1 MGNDDLDRK
10 MYVLDTNVLLHEP
23 LAFFSF
29 QEHDV
34 VIPMTVLEELDHI
47 KDRKR
52 DVSSDAR
59 VAIRSLDDVLRNAS
73 PEQMLEGVSL
83 PKVQRDTHKPASS
96 GKLIVINDH
105 LYPDSIS
112 GLPGNE
118 NDHRIINCAIQLQ
131 KQYSDKKVV
140 LVTKDINMRLKAKG
154 AGLKF
159 VEDYRT
165 DQLIDDINL
174 LTSGYNKFT
183 GDFWANVGECQTQQ
197 QGRYTLH
204 QVPAKLMPEV
214 FVNEYLIDDGEH
226 FAARVVGYDTEHVTL
241 KDISVERLMHQQAW
255 GVAPKN
261 VYQGMAL
268 DALLDPNIELVIL
281 TGPAGCGK
289 TLLALAS
296 ALEMIIEKG
305 VYDKVIVTRNTPEIA
320 ESIGFLPGTE
330 EEKMAPWLAAITDTL
345 EVLHKHDESPISSR
359 NYIMEKA
366 NIQFK
371 SVNFMRGRSIQNA
384 VVILDESQNLT
395 ASQLKTIIT
404 RCGEGTKLI
413 CTGNLAQI
421 DSNYLTPVTSGLTY
435 IVERFKDFEGSA
447 TINLNGVVRSR
458 LASFAEQNL

>member
-1 MGNDDLDRK
+1 MEKASNLESK

-23 LAFFSF
+23 LAYLSF

-47 KDRKR
+47 KDRKH
-52 DVSSDAR
+52 DVSRDAR
-59 VAIRSLDDVLRNAS
+59 VAIRGLDEVLKNAT
-73 PEQMLEGVSL
+73 PEQMLQGVAL
-83 PKVQRDTHKPASS
+83 PSNKKAKASS
-96 GKLIVINDH
+96 AGTLIIVNDH
-105 LYPDSIS
+105 LFADSIS

-118 NDHRIINCAIQLQ
+118 NDHRIINCAVYLQ
-131 KQYSDKKVV
+131 KQHSDSKVI

-154 AGLKF
+154 AGLKY

-165 DQLIDDINL
+165 DQLIDDISL
-174 LTSGYNKFT
+174 LTSGYKKIE
-183 GDFWANVGECQTQQ
+183 GDFWDHVGECNTQQ
-197 QGRYTLH
+197 HGLDTFH
-204 QVPAKLMPEV
+204 HVPKNLVPDV
-214 FVNEYLIDDGEH
+214 FCNEYLLDGGEQ
-226 FAARVVGYDTEHVTL
+226 FAARVKSYDDEHITL
-241 KDISVERLMHQQAW
+241 KDIGIERLMHQQAW
-255 GVAPKN
+255 GVKPKN
-261 VYQGMAL
+261 IYQGMAL
-268 DALLDPNIELVIL
+268 DVLLDTGIELVIL

-296 ALEMIIEKG
+296 ALEMVIEKG
-305 VYDKVIVTRNTPEIA
+305 IYDKVIVTRNTPEIA

-345 EVLHKHDESPISSR
+345 EVLHKGDENPISSR

-366 NIQFK
+366 NVQFK

-435 IVERFKDFEGSA
+435 IVERFKNFEGSA

-458 LASFAEQNL
+458 LASFAEENL